1 MVDAK
6 FQIYKDKAEK
16 YRFRLRA
23 PNNKIVTVGEAYES
37 KAGCLKG
44 VKAVKKYCGSEI
56 ENLTKAEEKKP
67 VPKFQLYKDRN
78 EKYRFHLMAPNYEI
92 VAVSEAYESPAGCLN
107 GVKAVMNYCDAEIED
122 ITIEKM
128 TEPPHLHE
136 EIVLVLDEPP
146 VSVTAGSKVSFTGRL
161 VEGKRGVSGEII
173 ELYESDRSFMTDDF
187 LATGSTKND
196 GSFSIDW
203 LAKKMDWWDDSVEV
217 YAKYKEKGSRR
228 LIPIH
233 SETYVIKVS

>member
-1 MVDAK
+1 MVNAK

-44 VKAVKKYCGSEI
+44 VNAVKKYCRSEI
-56 ENLTKAEEKKP
+56 EDLIKTEEKKP
-67 VPKFQLYKDRN
+67 VPKFQLYKDRD
-78 EKYRFHLMAPNYEI
+78 EKYRFHLMAPNYEV
-92 VAVSEAYESPAGCLN
+92 VAVSEAYESHAGCLN

-122 ITIEKM
+122 MTIEKM
-128 TEPPHLHE
+128 NEPPHLHE
-136 EIVLVLDEPP
+136 EIILRLDEPP
-146 VSVTAGSKVSFTGRL
+146 ASVTAGSKVSFTGRL
-161 VEGKRGVSGEII
+161 IEGKKGVSREII
-173 ELYESDRSFMTDDF
+173 ELYERDRSFMTDDF
-187 LATGSTKND
+187 LATGSTAND

-203 LAKKMDWWDDSVEV
+203 LAKKMDWWDNTVEV
-217 YAKYKEKGSRR
+217 YARYKEKGSRR